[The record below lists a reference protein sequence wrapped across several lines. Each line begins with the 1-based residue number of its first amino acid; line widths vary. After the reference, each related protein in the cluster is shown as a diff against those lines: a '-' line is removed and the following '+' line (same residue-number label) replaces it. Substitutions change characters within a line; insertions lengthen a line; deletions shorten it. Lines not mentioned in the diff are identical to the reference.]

1 LKISPNSPGNRAF
14 LVTFLLVSAVA
25 GLFAQSAADQAQ
37 AQPTEQG
44 PAQPA
49 APAPKIGTITVKFVG
64 MANISEQIVRA
75 NIALREDTEL
85 DEALID
91 RDIRSLYKTGL
102 FEFIEVKRETLPG
115 NVVNLV
121 LEVTPKFRIL
131 AIRFEGNKAFKQNR
145 LRKEIK
151 TVQNGALDERQIKD
165 DAQKLYEFYQ
175 KKGYNQTQVS
185 YSIDRN
191 RSTGFGTVN
200 FKIREGAKVR
210 INAVNFVGNDHIK
223 AKKLRKEMETRKWH
237 MFSWLTG
244 SGRLKDD
251 DFDEDLNKL
260 RDYYKEQGY
269 LDVEIAEDKITFDYP
284 KPDRLVITIRV
295 SEGRRYRIGD
305 ISFKGNKLYPERLL
319 RLLPRQKKG
328 MIFVP
333 SKLDKDVESM
343 EDFYGREGYLDTRV
357 RLVRKPNL
365 QTGNIDLQY
374 EITESEK
381 FLVESINIEGNTK
394 TKSIVILRELVL
406 GPGDVFSKVLMKI
419 SELRLENSRFFEDP
433 VNVTSESTN
442 IPGRRNLKIAV
453 TEARTGNLT
462 FGAGFSSLEKAT
474 VFAEI
479 TQSNFD
485 VFNRHSFFQG
495 AGQKF
500 RLRFQIGSQS
510 SEIIL
515 SFEEPWFLQRELAL
529 GFSIYRTTSDF
540 NSTFYEEIRSG
551 IEIHLRK
558 RLFNWL
564 EGQLAYTYEIVDIA
578 NVTSS
583 APLVIAAEAGNT
595 STSKVG
601 ISLTQDTRDKIINTT
616 RGNYANFLAEV
627 AGGPLGG
634 NNNYYHLELRT
645 SKFFPIAEFQEQV
658 LSVIGR
664 AGVIESFGASTKYKT
679 VVINLPDPQNP
690 GFLTPVNYTFIP
702 DVPFYNRFFQGGP
715 QDLRGFEFR
724 EVGPKDPTGEPLGGK
739 SFGFVSFE
747 YSFDLVKPVRFAF
760 FYDAGF
766 VNAKAYDFNP
776 ASYNDDF
783 GFGLRLFVA
792 GAPLSLDF
800 GIPLTSD
807 KFNRKGSQFNFSF
820 GTRF

>member
-1 LKISPNSPGNRAF
+1 MKISPNSPGNRAF

-25 GLFAQSAADQAQ
+25 GLFAQTPADQAQ
-37 AQPTEQG
+37 PADQG
-44 PAQPA
+44 PAQAPT
-49 APAPKIGTITVKFVG
+49 PAPRIGTITVKFVG
-64 MANISEQIVRA
+64 MANVSEQIVRA

-102 FEFIEVKRETLPG
+102 FEFIEVKREALPG

-121 LEVTPKFRIL
+121 LDVTPKFRVL

-151 TVQNGALDERQIKD
+151 TVQNGALDERQAKD

-175 KKGYNQTQVS
+175 KKGYNQAQVS

-191 RSTGFGTVN
+191 RSTGFGTVT

-210 INAVNFVGNDHIK
+210 ISSVNFVGNDHIK
-223 AKKLRKEMETRKWH
+223 AKRLRKEMETRKWH

-251 DFDEDLNKL
+251 EFDEDLTKL
-260 RDYYKEQGY
+260 RDYYKEEGY

-284 KPDRLVITIRV
+284 KPERLVITIRV
-295 SEGRRYRIGD
+295 NEGRRYRIGD

-328 MIFVP
+328 MIFAP

-343 EDFYGREGYLDTRV
+343 EDFYTREGYLDTRV

-365 QTGNIDLQY
+365 QTGNIDLEYQM
-374 EITESEK
+374 TESEK
-381 FLVESINIEGNTK
+381 FQVESIIIEGNTK

-406 GPGDVFSKVLMKI
+406 GPGDIFSSVLMKI
-419 SELRLENSRFFEDP
+419 SKLRLENTRFFEDP
-433 VNVTSESTN
+433 VNVTPESTN
-442 IPGRRNLKIAV
+442 IPGRRNLKISV

-474 VFAEI
+474 VFAEV
-479 TQSNFD
+479 TQANFD
-485 VFNRHSFFQG
+485 LFNRRSFFQG

-500 RLRFQIGSQS
+500 RLRFQVGTQS
-510 SEIIL
+510 SEVIL

-529 GFSIYRTTSDF
+529 GFSIYRTTSDY
-540 NSTFYEEIRSG
+540 NSAYYQEIRTG

-564 EGQLAYTYEIVDIA
+564 EGQLSYTYEVVDIA
-578 NVTSS
+578 NVTTS
-583 APLVIAAEAGNT
+583 APIVIAAEAGST
-595 STSKVG
+595 STSKIG

-616 RGNYANFLAEV
+616 RGNYANLLAEV

-658 LSVIGR
+658 LSVLGR
-664 AGVIESFGASTKYKT
+664 AGVIESYGPSTKPVT
-679 VVINLPDPQNP
+679 RILNLSDPTSGLITQYP
-690 GFLTPVNYTFIP
+690 FTFIP

-724 EVGPKDPTGEPLGGK
+724 TVGPKDATGEPLGGK
-739 SFGFVSFE
+739 SFGFISFE
-747 YSFDLVKPVRFAF
+747 YSFDVVKPVRLAF

-766 VNAKAYDFNP
+766 VNSRAYDFSP
-776 ASYNDDF
+776 ATYNDDF
-783 GFGLRLFVA
+783 GIGLRLFVA

-800 GIPLTSD
+800 GVPLTSD
-807 KFNRKGSQFNFSF
+807 HFNRKGTQFNFSF